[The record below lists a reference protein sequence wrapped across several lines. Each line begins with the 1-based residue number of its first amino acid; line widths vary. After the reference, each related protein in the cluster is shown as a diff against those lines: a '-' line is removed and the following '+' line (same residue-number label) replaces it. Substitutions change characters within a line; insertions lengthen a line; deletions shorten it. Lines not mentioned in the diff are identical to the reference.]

1 MVVSDAV
8 DLCIVIP
15 AHNEADTIGD
25 QLNALSHQRW
35 TGSWEI
41 IVVDNG
47 STDGTATAATHP
59 LLTGRLRVIR
69 ATNGASASYARNV
82 GTQHSQAAAFAFCDA
97 DDLVGPSWVQA
108 IGDALRKC
116 PIVTGPNE
124 LDRLNPSW
132 LADSRGRGDEAS
144 VGTFHGIFPCVR
156 GNNFGV
162 RREVWEALGGLDESV
177 THCEDLEFSMRAWK
191 AGYEIFGAPDAFVH
205 YRYRTT
211 ISALWNQGF
220 NYGRQRPGI
229 VRRLRELELATPS
242 RFVGWK
248 SWIKLVFDLPT
259 LATATGRRRWAW
271 TAGNRAG
278 HLVGSINYRT
288 VAL

>member
-132 LADSRGRGDEAS
+132 LADSRGKR
-144 VGTFHGIFPCVR
+144 
-156 GNNFGV
+156 N
-162 RREVWEALGGLDESV
+162 
-177 THCEDLEFSMRAWK
+177 K
-191 AGYEIFGAPDAFVH
+191 
-205 YRYRTT
+205 
-211 ISALWNQGF
+211 
-220 NYGRQRPGI
+220 
-229 VRRLRELELATPS
+229 
-242 RFVGWK
+242 
-248 SWIKLVFDLPT
+248 
-259 LATATGRRRWAW
+259 
-271 TAGNRAG
+271 
-278 HLVGSINYRT
+278 
-288 VAL
+288 